1 MNQQQTQA
9 RLQQLASE
17 ASALFDKADA
27 EGRVLTP
34 EEREEATEKVRR
46 FKDLDARLKAFSVA
60 EQIGTPGGSGL
71 TGGEGRPLAHPD
83 AGKAFIESE
92 GYKKIADPAT
102 RGQRWSTG
110 AIPVGSFQDLLDH
123 ARPRVRRGPRPC
135 APRAGRGAPRP
146 ARRARRG
153 RSRCDRTRRRVASP

>member
-92 GYKKIADPAT
+92 GLQENRRPGDQGPAMVNGRDPG
-102 RGQRWSTG
+102 RQL
-110 AIPVGSFQDLLDH
+110 P
-123 ARPRVRRGPRPC
+123 GPP
-135 APRAGRGAPRP
+135 
-146 ARRARRG
+146 
-153 RSRCDRTRRRVASP
+153 